1 MKVMSPEAL
10 EALATGRA
18 VVSGAVEFQTLTP
31 FRRWG
36 GYSEIEIDG
45 ETYLPLGDRGIVR
58 ASAGSVGS
66 AAQGMTIE
74 LSGIPPTDIAQ
85 INTAQLR
92 SVAVTCRRLIF
103 DQHGL
108 TLLDESV
115 HERGRVD
122 SVARNESGGGES
134 KISVTVDGSVR
145 GLGRRSG
152 RMRTDADQ
160 RLILSTD
167 GGRKHVSYAGDRTLY
182 WGGKPP
188 QRAGAAIPNAGSVG
202 GGGGSGDVVARYAV

>member
-18 VVSGAVEFQTLTP
+18 VVSGAVEFQTPTP

-36 GYSEIEIDG
+36 GFTEIDIDG
-45 ETYLPLGDRGIVR
+45 ETYLPLGGQGIVR
-58 ASAGSVGS
+58 ASAGSIGS
-66 AAQGMTIE
+66 AAQGMTLE
-74 LSGIPPTDIAQ
+74 LSGIPQGDVAQ

-103 DQHGL
+103 DQHGQ
-108 TLLDESV
+108 TPLDQSV
-115 HERGRVD
+115 HARGRVD
-122 SVARNESGGGES
+122 TVTRNEAGGGES
-134 KISVTVDGSVR
+134 KITVTVDGSVR

-160 RLILSTD
+160 RLILATD
-167 GGRKHVSYAGDRTLY
+167 GGRKHISYAGDRTLY
-182 WGGKPP
+182 WGGRPP
-188 QRAGAAIPNAGSVG
+188 QRAGTAIPNAGGDTG
-202 GGGGSGDVVARYAV
+202 GGYQPPTYDLR